1 MAPRQPSTT
10 MSRRE
15 TESDDVTASPSIR
28 SARKRDADADDG
40 HADTIQRTPSKR
52 QRRLPAKLKDYDLYE
67 VPSDGEEQEEAP
79 RAKPPPQPV
88 SIAEPTPT
96 PKRKRGRPRK
106 DANATPGTTTP
117 SKAKKLQ
124 LAVTPI
130 KATGLSALTPRKKA
144 AVDRSAKRKI
154 ARAMIES
161 VINDDA
167 SDQDDAEGLAR
178 EIYSSSDEDERENG
192 ATTTPSKK
200 TPARRGG
207 RRPKARSPTPPR
219 DLPAHELF
227 FEHNKPGRVKTSN
240 NTLASLDLLTHEEYF
255 SLLKTLRDPHEEG
268 IAFLHTVHEA
278 SFGQWLFELA
288 QGFSICL
295 YGLGSKRA
303 LLRRFA
309 EHAYNHGG
317 RGHTVVIVNGYVQT
331 LTLRDI
337 LSRVVEAM
345 DLDPAVKVPAQP
357 QAMLTSVLS
366 LLSDDRA
373 TPLRRL
379 TLLLNSIDAS
389 ALRKS
394 TTQHALS
401 RLAAHPR
408 VRLLCSADTPDF
420 PLLWDAAVR
429 ASYNFIF
436 HDATTF
442 APPAAEL
449 DPVDDVHTLLGRQT
463 GSINGKEGVAFVLR
477 SLPENAKNLF
487 RLLVTE
493 VLVAMDDEA
502 GENPGVEY
510 RMLYNKALEEFICS
524 SEMAFRTLLK
534 EFHDHQMIES
544 RKDAIGTE
552 LLSVPFRKEEMEG
565 ILEDLMT

>member
-1 MAPRQPSTT
+1 
-10 MSRRE
+10 MSHRDIDA
-15 TESDDVTASPSIR
+15 DDIENSPSIR
-28 SARKRDADADDG
+28 SGRKRDAYDDG
-40 HADTIQRTPSKR
+40 HADATQRTPSKR
-52 QRRLPAKLKDYDLYE
+52 QRKLPAKLKDYDLYD
-67 VPSDGEEQEEAP
+67 VPSDGDEEYREAP
-79 RAKPPPQPV
+79 REKVREEPPPPP
-88 SIAEPTPT
+88 AEPTPT

-117 SKAKKLQ
+117 SKAKKTQ
-124 LAVTPI
+124 SAVTPI

-161 VINDDA
+161 VVNDDA
-167 SDQDDAEGLAR
+167 SDEDDAEGLAR
-178 EIYSSSDEDERENG
+178 EIYGTSDEEEAGENEKP
-192 ATTTPSKK
+192 ATTPSKK

-219 DLPAHELF
+219 DLPAHELY
-227 FEHNKPGRVKTSN
+227 FEHNKAGRVKTSN
-240 NTLASLDLLTHEEYF
+240 NTLAALDLLTHEEYF
-255 SLLKTLRDPHEEG
+255 ALLKTLRDPHEEG
-268 IAFLHTVHEA
+268 IAFLHSVHEA
-278 SFGQWLFELA
+278 SFGQWMFELA

-303 LLRRFA
+303 LVKKFA
-309 EHAYNHGG
+309 EHVHARGG
-317 RGHTVVIVNGYVQT
+317 RAHSVVIVNGYVQT

-345 DLDPAVKVPAQP
+345 DLDPAVKVPAHP
-357 QAMLTSVLS
+357 QAMLASVLS

-373 TPLRRL
+373 TPLRHL
-379 TLLLNSIDAS
+379 TLLLNSIDAP
-389 ALRKS
+389 ALRKPA
-394 TTQHALS
+394 TQHALA
-401 RLAAHPR
+401 RLAAHPG

-429 ASYNFIF
+429 ASFNFVF

-442 APPAAEL
+442 SPPAAEL
-449 DPVDDVHTLLGRQT
+449 DPVDDVHALLGRQT
-463 GSINGKEGVAFVLR
+463 GAINGKEGVAFVLR